1 VDRRIDPNLATDLS
15 KVSDEA
21 LAADLSKSAIEARAL
36 KRRLDRA
43 GRWART
49 MNRTFKGISGSNN
62 RREYVLI
69 ALDKHGISL
78 EDLERVA

>member
-1 VDRRIDPNLATDLS
+1 VNIDPNLATDLS
-15 KVSDEA
+15 QVSDEK

-36 KRRLDRA
+36 KRRLNKA

-49 MNRTFKGISGSNN
+49 MNRTFKGITGSKT

-69 ALDKHGISL
+69 ALDRHDISL